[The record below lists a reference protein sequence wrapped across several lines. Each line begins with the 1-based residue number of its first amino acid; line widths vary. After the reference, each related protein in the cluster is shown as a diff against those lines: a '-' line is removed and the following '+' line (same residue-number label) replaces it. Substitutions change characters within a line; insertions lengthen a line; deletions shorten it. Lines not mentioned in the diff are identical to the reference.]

1 MRVARDP
8 SFIRDFAGL
17 PAAIQERA
25 EKKLALFLT
34 NPRHPSLQTH
44 KMEGSHEIWE
54 GRITDDY
61 RFTFRIA
68 GDLYQLRRIG
78 THEIYKRP

>member
-1 MRVARDP
+1 MRIRQERQFAEDLAR
-8 SFIRDFAGL
+8 L
-17 PAAIQERA
+17 PAHIQKRA
-25 EKKLALFLT
+25 QQKLALFLA

-44 KMEGSHEIWE
+44 KMDGWGDIWE

-61 RFTFRIA
+61 RFTFRIE
-68 GDLYQLRRIG
+68 GDLYKLRRIG